1 MPVPYPMQTTMTP
14 ERFQKLRTALDRR
27 QPDLAL
33 LTDQVHKA
41 HNLAAILRTCDAVG
55 IDTVHLSQSPL
66 RARQL
71 RRRSMGSNRWVNVAT
86 HNSIDAGIRHF
97 QERRFKVYAA
107 HFSERAKPYHELDF
121 TVPCVLLMGAE
132 KYGVSETGAQLADE
146 HVIIPMQG
154 MVESYN
160 VSVAAAIILAEAM
173 RQRERQGLYRHSRLE
188 PECYRRTLFR
198 WCYPELARYC
208 DERQATYPAI
218 DDNGLLVDPSD
229 WYEKIRQSS
238 KKHRKS

>member
-1 MPVPYPMQTTMTP
+1 MPVPYLMQTTMTP
-14 ERFQKLRTALDRR
+14 ERFQKLRAALDRR

-55 IDTVHLSQSPL
+55 IETVHLSQSPV

-86 HNSIDAGIRHF
+86 HDSIDTGIRHF
-97 QERRFKVYAA
+97 QAQGFKVYAA
-107 HFSERAKPYHELDF
+107 HFSERARPYHELDF
-121 TVPCVLLMGAE
+121 TVPCALLMGAE
-132 KYGVSETGAQLADE
+132 KYGVSETGAHLADE
-146 HVIIPMQG
+146 HIIIPMQG

-173 RQRERQGLYRHSRLE
+173 LQREREGLYRYSRLE
-188 PECYRRTLFR
+188 PDRYHKTLFR

-218 DDNGLLVDPSD
+218 DENGLLVDPSN
-229 WYEKIRQSS
+229 WYEMIRQQSN
-238 KKHRKS
+238 KHRKS